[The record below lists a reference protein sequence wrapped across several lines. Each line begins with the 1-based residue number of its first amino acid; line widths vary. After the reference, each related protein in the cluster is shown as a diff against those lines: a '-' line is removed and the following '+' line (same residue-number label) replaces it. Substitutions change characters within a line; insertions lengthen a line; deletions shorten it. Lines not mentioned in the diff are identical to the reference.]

1 VQKISIEDIAQ
12 HHIFCDVYGLAQK
25 WADGESWSFIGS
37 PRADHGFMYILCDE
51 VCIRYKDGGRATF
64 SRGNLLYIPKDS
76 EYYVEF
82 HTTKAEDFQDILVNF
97 LIRDFLGHEFCLADE
112 IICLMSET
120 SPAIANDFYKI
131 AEFSTNIKN
140 PYLRVTKAFYGLL
153 EKLLAHVMLF
163 DAGNK
168 SKGTVAPALFY
179 IDNHIGDNIS
189 VEKLAKMCLLSESTF
204 RKAFKSSMGMS
215 PAQYKILV
223 KIHKAQSI
231 LESTPEMS
239 IAEIA
244 DSLGFYDISYFYKT
258 FVRIT
263 GKTPKRYRDEK

>member
-1 VQKISIEDIAQ
+1 MQKISIEDIAPY
-12 HHIFCDVYGLAQK
+12 HIFCDVYGLAQK
-25 WADGESWSFIGS
+25 WADGESWSFIGG

-51 VCIRYKDGGRATF
+51 ICIRYKDGGRAAF

-82 HTTKAEDFQDILVNF
+82 HTTKTEDFQDILVNF
-97 LIRDFLGHEFCLADE
+97 LIRDFGGHEFCLADE
-112 IICLMSET
+112 IICLMPET
-120 SPAIANDFYKI
+120 PPAIANDFYKI

-168 SKGTVAPALFY
+168 SKGAVAPALFY

-189 VEKLAKMCLLSESTF
+189 VEELAKMCLLSESAF
-204 RKAFKSSMGMS
+204 RKAFKSFTGMS
-215 PAQYKILV
+215 PAQYKLFA

-263 GKTPKRYRDEK
+263 GKTPKQYRDEK